1 MSDLV
6 STPEI
11 WPRIAKVFGLDE
23 SGKNVTRFELVVAQ
37 PIPVVRIEMM
47 VSAGQAL
54 DLQSVLAE
62 YALCRRGGAGETVP
76 SGQLSKE
83 AA

>member
-6 STPEI
+6 FTKDI
-11 WPRIAKVFGLDE
+11 WPRIASVFGLDE
-23 SGKNVTRFELVVAQ
+23 SGKHITRFELVIAQ
-37 PIPVVRIEMM
+37 PIPVVRIEMF

-62 YALCRRGGAGETVP
+62 YELRRKVSPADTAQPE
-76 SGQLSKE
+76 KE
-83 AA
+83 PA

>member
-6 STPEI
+6 FTKDI

-62 YALCRRGGAGETVP
+62 YALCRKASPPTTAQPE
-76 SGQLSKE
+76 KE